1 MLCYQVANSEDTRIN
16 KYVEGLNYDI
26 INRAMS
32 AEWLEEPTLA
42 GKMRRALDASR
53 QLAALSRIPNRQS
66 SNHAPTSHQAPQPP
80 GFSRPSP
87 VAPPPVYQHLNS
99 TLKSPDAMD
108 IDAISSRGPLT
119 PEQCFKRV
127 TPEARKKFVVQYRG
141 AVPVQVSEV
150 SFGPRP
156 PGESITRLRSLFS
169 VPSPYQAVPTNQQ
182 RSPLPLN
189 PPTQLEIPQDSSD
202 LDFSKFGF
210 KEDQEEVEEV
220 GVSTI
225 QVWLDCSKAGRM
237 LIPV

>member
-1 MLCYQVANSEDTRIN
+1 MLQTVCLAQRVCFRCLQKTVPAEHTNL
-16 KYVEGLNYDI
+16 LNC
-26 INRAMS
+26 
-32 AEWLEEPTLA
+32 
-42 GKMRRALDASR
+42 
-53 QLAALSRIPNRQS
+53 PN
-66 SNHAPTSHQAPQPP
+66 
-80 GFSRPSP
+80 G
-87 VAPPPVYQHLNS
+87 
-99 TLKSPDAMD
+99 
-108 IDAISSRGPLT
+108 
-119 PEQCFKRV
+119 RV